1 MAGKGLG
8 LAVLLLLAARG
19 AGEPRGCEAV
29 RKVFQL
35 RQLGS
40 LRGLPHSPRAG
51 KGGGSPAPS
60 SGEGAVP
67 SPGVAGPGR
76 GEAELT
82 LC

>member
-35 RQLGS
+35 RQLGP

-51 KGGGSPAPS
+51 KAGGGLRPLP
-60 SGEGAVP
+60 
-67 SPGVAGPGR
+67 PGR
-76 GEAELT
+76 G
-82 LC
+82 LCPARGSRDRGEEKPS

>member
-8 LAVLLLLAARG
+8 LVVLLLLAASG

-35 RQLGS
+35 RQLGP
-40 LRGLPHSPRAG
+40 LRGVPDSPRAG
-51 KGGGSPAPS
+51 KGGGVAQP
-60 SGEGAVP
+60 GGRGA
-67 SPGVAGPGR
+67 AGPGR
-76 GEAELT
+76 GEAELA